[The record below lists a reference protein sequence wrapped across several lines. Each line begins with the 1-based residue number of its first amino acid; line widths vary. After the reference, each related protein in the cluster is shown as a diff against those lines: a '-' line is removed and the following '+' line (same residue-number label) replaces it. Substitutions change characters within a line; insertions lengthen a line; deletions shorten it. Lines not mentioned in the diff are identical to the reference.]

1 MKKTNEPLI
10 MNFTAKDGTEVTLRP
25 AVKDDAFDIITN
37 VEDIIQQGR
46 YIQKERVRSIEEE
59 QSFIQ
64 EMIDKENMY
73 TAVDINGYVVGIAR
87 LVRGDLKMKRH
98 TALFR
103 TWLSKDAQGKGL
115 GRKIM
120 EYTLEWGR
128 IHQLH
133 KICLTVFAKNEVA
146 KQLYE
151 KYGFVVE
158 GVQKEQ
164 IYVDGEYDDEV
175 FMAYFYSDE

>member
-1 MKKTNEPLI
+1 MNQVEKKLI
-10 MNFTAKDGTEVTLRP
+10 LEVKAKDGTKVILRP
-25 AVKDDAFDIITN
+25 ADKADAFDIITN
-37 VEDIIQQGR
+37 VEDIIQEGK
-46 YIQKERVRSIEEE
+46 YIQKERIRTIEEE

-64 EMIDKENMY
+64 EMVDKDNMY
-73 TAVDINGYVVGIAR
+73 TAIVIEDQVVGIAR

-103 TWLSKDAQGKGL
+103 TWLSKKAQGKGL
-115 GRKIM
+115 GNSIM
-120 EYTLEWGR
+120 DYTIHWGK

-133 KICLTVFAKNEVA
+133 KICLTVFASNKVA

-151 KYGFVVE
+151 KFGFVTE

-164 IYVDGEYDDEV
+164 VFIDGKYDDEI
-175 FMAYFYSDE
+175 FMAYFYK

>member
-1 MKKTNEPLI
+1 MNKTKERLV

-37 VEDIIQQGR
+37 VQDIIQQGR
-46 YIQKERVRSIEEE
+46 YIQKEKVRTIEEE

-64 EMIDKENMY
+64 EMIEKDNMY
-73 TAVDINGYVVGIAR
+73 VAVDIGGHVVGIAR
-87 LVRGDLKMKRH
+87 LIRGDLKMKRH

-115 GRKIM
+115 GKKIM

-133 KICLTVFAKNEVA
+133 KICLTVFAENKVA

-151 KYGFVVE
+151 RYGFVTE
-158 GVQKEQ
+158 GVQREQ
-164 IYVDGEYDDEV
+164 IYIDGKYDDEI
-175 FMAYFYSDE
+175 FMAYFYE